1 MHILDILLRT
11 VIQTAVM
18 GVWGLFGLAFVA
30 GLAGRVIRW
39 IWMKT
44 HPVTAVVHIIQ
55 DEVVDAEWVRE
66 L

>member
-18 GVWGLFGLAFVA
+18 GVWGLFGLVFVA
-30 GLAGRVIRW
+30 GLIGRAMRW
-39 IWMKT
+39 IWIKT

-66 L
+66 F

>member
-18 GVWGLFGLAFVA
+18 GVWGLFGLAFII
-30 GLAGRVIRW
+30 GLIGRAMRW
-39 IWMKT
+39 IWIKT